1 MLHRK
6 EIEYTLFFTSIILMI
21 LFRWF
26 SSEESFELFMTLIIA
41 GYVLI
46 SIGAYVL
53 NSLLAYWLELYFRVF
68 DDLIEHFSKIEMTKE
83 KSETKD

>member
-1 MLHRK
+1 
-6 EIEYTLFFTSIILMI
+6 
-21 LFRWF
+21 
-26 SSEESFELFMTLIIA
+26 MTLIIA

-46 SIGAYVL
+46 SIGAYIL

-83 KSETKD
+83 KEEKND